1 MNIRKITRSAV
12 WFLLLALPLGALAQS
27 QSAKK
32 TTAAN
37 AYVLIQVEQGTH
49 RLMRLKNVARVAVG
63 DPAIADVNV
72 INRRELLVTGK
83 TLGITSLMVWATKE
97 GLPSEYRIRVGG
109 VKDPLRTTVPDPEL
123 KSAVIDQGI
132 ALEGKLPN
140 LLAHRR
146 ARNSATQGAKDGKV
160 ADRSNVELETQV
172 MTDVKIA
179 EVSRRTLQE
188 YGLNFFKSNSHFSL
202 GVSPPGGQN
211 GVASFVGALPS
222 AILPVQNAFNILFT
236 NSGQGLLGALSL
248 LEQKGLAHT
257 LAEPSLVATSGQT
270 ASYLAGGEFPVP
282 VTQGGS
288 SSGSITIQ
296 YKEFGVRLNLT
307 PTILSRN
314 RISLKVAPEV
324 SDLDFSAGIQI
335 SGVAVPSLI
344 VRRTDTTVELGDGE
358 SFVIS
363 GLVSSNLINNVNK
376 LPWLGDVPV
385 LGAFFRSTSIN
396 REDKELVMVVT
407 PHLVRPLSR
416 EARLPPLP
424 GETYNNYDPNFAQ
437 AFFLENGDYETGF
450 SK

>member
-1 MNIRKITRSAV
+1 MNIKNIART
-12 WFLLLALPLGALAQS
+12 LALTLVLSLPAGAQQAP
-27 QSAKK
+27 
-32 TTAAN
+32 AAVSN
-37 AYVLIQVEQGTH
+37 ANLIQVEQGTH
-49 RLMRLKNVARVAVG
+49 KLLRQNAVARVAVG
-63 DPAIADVNV
+63 DPAIADVSV
-72 INRRELLVTGK
+72 INRREVLVTGK
-83 TLGITSLMVWATKE
+83 ALGITSLMIWATKD
-97 GLPSEYRIRVGG
+97 GLPHEYRIRVAG
-109 VKDPLRTTVPDPEL
+109 VKDPLRATVPDPEL
-123 KSAVIDQGI
+123 KGAVIDQGL
-132 ALEGKLPN
+132 ALEGRLPN

-146 ARNSATQGAKDGKV
+146 AKNSSLQGSKDGKV

-188 YGLNFFKSNSHFSL
+188 YGLNFFKANSQFSL

-211 GVASFVGALPS
+211 GVSSFSGALPT
-222 AILPVQNAFNILFT
+222 AILPLQNAFNILFV

-270 ASYLAGGEFPVP
+270 ASYLAGGEFPIP
-282 VTQGGS
+282 VAQSGGS
-288 SSGSITIQ
+288 STSSAITIQ

-324 SDLDFSAGIQI
+324 SDLDFSNGLQL
-335 SGVAVPSLI
+335 SGFAVPSLI

-358 SFVIS
+358 TFVIS
-363 GLVSSNLINNVNK
+363 GLVSSNLVNNVNK
-376 LPWLGDVPV
+376 VPWLGDIPV
-385 LGAFFRSTSIN
+385 LGAFFKSTAIN

-416 EARLPPLP
+416 EAKLPPLP
-424 GETYNNYDPNFAQ
+424 GERYNKYDPNFAQ
-437 AFFLENGDYETGF
+437 AFFLEHGDYDTGF